1 KVRRSGHEFG
11 VLAGGGE
18 GGCNGGGPGSIRGR
32 VCSEDGTPAAAKPPG
47 AVARGSRLHGARVAP
62 SGARPELGRSRMMLA
77 GVPGARRR
85 LGSRDGRERGE
96 EQEREGGEDSWPEA
110 AHPLRVGRKLRLSE
124 LDDRNLDG
132 WESPALRLAPAPG
145 YRV

>member
-1 KVRRSGHEFG
+1 MVQQSDAVVKALAARRTDRLDELARQIRDQGRRALAVRCD
-11 VLAGGGE
+11 VTK
-18 GGCNGGGPGSIRGR
+18 
-32 VCSEDGTPAAAKPPG
+32 DGDLEAA
-47 AVARGSRLHGARVAP
+47 VMRART
-62 SGARPELGRSRMMLA
+62 ELGRPRMMLA